1 MRVRRKLFALSLL
14 LCLVLLLQGCGGG
27 GGGGIKP
34 PKITSTNPSNL
45 NVSMAP
51 NEQKEFSVTVDSS
64 SGDTLE
70 YEWTSD
76 TGNFLSKEGKKATW
90 KAPATEGSANVTV
103 KVIGQKG
110 QDSKTWAS
118 PSPLPS
124 RPRS

>member
-1 MRVRRKLFALSLL
+1 
-14 LCLVLLLQGCGGG
+14 
-27 GGGGIKP
+27 
-34 PKITSTNPSNL
+34 
-45 NVSMAP
+45 MAP

-110 QDSKTWAS
+110 QDSKTWSITVTSAQPPKILNPKPVTS
-118 PSPLPS
+118 QTQPG
-124 RPRS
+124 